1 MKSKLAIL
9 AKKLVKQFKKS
20 ASQMEVD
27 ELREEQKELFRY
39 RDVLQDLPSRHLS
52 DMDKARSLFKVDV
65 MILEIGNQILKKEGR
80 I

>member
-1 MKSKLAIL
+1 MSKLKTL

-20 ASQMEVD
+20 ASEMEVD

>member
-20 ASQMEVD
+20 ASEMEVD

>member
-27 ELREEQKELFRY
+27 ELREEIRELFYY
-39 RDVLQDLPSRHLS
+39 RDVTDNLKPYQLARA
-52 DMDKARSLFKVDV
+52 DKEKIVAQING
-65 MILEIGNQILKKEGR
+65 MIEVSNGILLKKEGR